1 MSYKT
6 SITIDEV
13 DRQILNILL
22 QDANTAYA
30 DIAKRIH
37 VSAGTVHVRMRRL
50 EKLGIANPA
59 FLNINYRKI
68 GYDIS
73 AFLGIKAE
81 KAQYAPNII
90 RALEFIGEVTSADLT
105 TGNYN
110 VFAKVV
116 CRDTT
121 HLQIT
126 LQQIENLEYVKAVES
141 FLSLQQTINR
151 PIYIKDDYYYEQLL
165 LQDSINES
173 PMEK

>member
-1 MSYKT
+1 MSYKNI
-6 SITIDEV
+6 SITLDET

-22 QDANTAYA
+22 EDANTAYA

-68 GYDIS
+68 GYDIT
-73 AFLGIKAE
+73 AFLRIKVDR
-81 KAQYAPNII
+81 AQNALQVLK
-90 RALEFIGEVTSADLT
+90 ALEYVGEIVQADLT
-105 TGNYN
+105 TGKYN
-110 VFAKVV
+110 IFSKII

-126 LQQIENLEYVKAVES
+126 LQTIESMENVISIES
-141 FLSLQQTINR
+141 CLSLQQTINR
-151 PIYIKDDYYYEQLL
+151 PIYIKDEYYFEQLL
-165 LQDSINES
+165 LQEDMSEDE
-173 PMEK
+173 M